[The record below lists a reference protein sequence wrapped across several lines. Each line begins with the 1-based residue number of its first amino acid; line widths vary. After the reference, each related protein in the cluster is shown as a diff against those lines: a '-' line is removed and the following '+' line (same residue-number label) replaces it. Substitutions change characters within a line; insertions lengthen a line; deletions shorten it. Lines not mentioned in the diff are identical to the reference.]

1 MLAVN
6 RLNADIPSP
15 SLHLL
20 GSDAGLRA
28 DISPLLTSFANDGH
42 NEQTSRYRDKL
53 LPDIPADDHTASS
66 NMADVYTSLA
76 PGQYAEPKA
85 MAHAPAHSRSPV
97 HQVVKL
103 FTPSNSARATLV
115 RPFNLPLCCADL
127 CDKGRTCFKKPGH
140 GEIQLC
146 LYLYSCYLT
155 NLQRILPNC
164 YLSI

>member
-20 GSDAGLRA
+20 GSDAGLGA
-28 DISPLLTSFANDGH
+28 DISPILTSFANDGH
-42 NEQTSRYRDKL
+42 NQQTSKYRDKL
-53 LPDIPADDHTASS
+53 LPDIPADDHTASP
-66 NMADVYTSLA
+66 NMADVYTTLA

-97 HQVVKL
+97 NQVVKL

-115 RPFNLPLCCADL
+115 RPFNLPYAVLIYAI
-127 CDKGRTCFKKPGH
+127 KGAHASKS
-140 GEIQLC
+140 QA
-146 LYLYSCYLT
+146 
-155 NLQRILPNC
+155 PNSTVR
-164 YLSI
+164 YT